1 MGEGLQWI
9 HVVELKLVSAYYL
22 VCNFLWYYTII
33 MAAALGTEASNEIIY
48 CSNTFKSSI
57 FFHVAS
63 MGNIKNLMISH
74 TQLEQGLVSIYLVCQ
89 QQ

>member
-1 MGEGLQWI
+1 
-9 HVVELKLVSAYYL
+9 
-22 VCNFLWYYTII
+22 

-89 QQ
+89 QQWFFSLSHRQIVYVPIMIKNF